1 MAEQQAQQPTES
13 PSKTEAPVT
22 VLEIK
27 QDEVAQEQVPVQPT
41 DAQAHQDATTVAAVQ
56 AVEQQMPPDASYA
69 QLQQDQWA
77 QQQYYQV
84 TGDHSLGAD
93 YSQMNV
99 NGVMPLPGTEH
110 GGEHYVADSD
120 YTAQVAATLS
130 NWHEANPVDQNN
142 AGVMVGADGTG
153 VGLGDQVGNGE
164 VPVSTAPMTDKPKKL
179 VLACHFC
186 RGRKLK

>member
-13 PSKTEAPVT
+13 PVKTDAPV
-22 VLEIK
+22 LETK
-27 QDEVAQEQVPVQPT
+27 PEEVPQEQVAVQPAE
-41 DAQAHQDATTVAAVQ
+41 AQAHQDAATVAAVQ
-56 AVEQQMPPDASYA
+56 AVEQQMPADASYA

-130 NWHEANPVDQNN
+130 NWHEANPVDQSN
-142 AGVMVGADGTG
+142 AGVGMVGADGTG
-153 VGLGDQVGNGE
+153 VGLGEQVGNGE
-164 VPVSTAPMTDKPKKL
+164 VPVQTAPMTDKPKKL